1 MGNSARQWFGLN
13 RDWLDPNHPIHA
25 QGMAIAQKEADLA
38 AQKGDVPVGAT
49 ILNSQGHPI
58 GRGHNQKH
66 ALGDPTAHAEIL
78 ALREVGRSRQ
88 NWHLND
94 CALYVTLEP
103 CPMCAGAL
111 VQGRIGLLVFGVPEP
126 KSGAITSI
134 MNLATQPWSNHY
146 FPVIAGVNA
155 VQCRLQLADWFVHK
169 RNSAT
174 DTPETEKSPTETGE
188 P

>member
-1 MGNSARQWFGLN
+1 
-13 RDWLDPNHPIHA
+13 
-25 QGMAIAQKEADLA
+25 MAIAQKEADLA